1 MTTLVNK
8 TFSTGTK
15 LLDIAQAHN
24 VHLAGDGGVGNGRER
39 QPKTAG
45 SARVKAEE

>member
-1 MTTLVNK
+1 MTTLINK
-8 TFSTGTK
+8 LFSTSTE

-24 VHLAGDGGVGNGRER
+24 VHLAGDGGAGYCRER
-39 QPKTAG
+39 QPKAAG